1 MKCTCSRKA
10 AAHAL
15 AAVLAGAAPVAV
27 QAQGMTDGWTFEAA
41 LYGWFPAI
49 SGATSFPTV
58 GASPS
63 IDVSSREVID
73 SLKMAFMGVVQVRYG
88 PWGLWNDLF
97 YANLG
102 GSKQDTRN
110 FSIGGQP
117 LPIGVDANLNL
128 GVKTWIWT
136 VAGTYAL
143 KADREG
149 NADMMFGVRM
159 LDMTNSLDW
168 SFRGTGPGVLPPR
181 TGNTQVSDT
190 LWDGIVGLK
199 GRAVLGE
206 ERRWFVPY
214 YVDLGTGQSRLTWQ
228 INAGVGYQFDWGA
241 LVASW
246 RYLDYS
252 FKSDSKFT
260 DLSLNG
266 PLIGVVFN
274 F

>member
-1 MKCTCSRKA
+1 MKCTCSRLA
-10 AAHAL
+10 AAAL
-15 AAVLAGAAPVAV
+15 LAFAMSGAVPLTA

-41 LYGWFPAI
+41 LYGWVPAI
-49 SGATSFPTV
+49 SGSTSFPTV

-63 IDVSSREVID
+63 IDVSTREVID

-110 FSIGGQP
+110 FTIGERP
-117 LPIGVDANLNL
+117 LPVGVDANLNL
-128 GVKTWIWT
+128 DVKTWIWT
-136 VAGTYAL
+136 VAGTYAI
-143 KADREG
+143 KSDREG
-149 NADMMFGVRM
+149 NTDMMLGMRM
-159 LDMTNSLDW
+159 LDLTNRLDW
-168 SFRGTGPGVLPPR
+168 SIRGTGPGLLPPR
-181 TGNTQVSDT
+181 TGDAQVRDT
-190 LWDGIVGLK
+190 FWDGIVGLK
-199 GRAVLGE
+199 GRALLGG
-206 ERRWFVPY
+206 ERKWFVPF
-214 YVDLGTGQSRLTWQ
+214 YVDVGTGQSRLTWQ

-252 FKSDSKFT
+252 FKSDSKVT